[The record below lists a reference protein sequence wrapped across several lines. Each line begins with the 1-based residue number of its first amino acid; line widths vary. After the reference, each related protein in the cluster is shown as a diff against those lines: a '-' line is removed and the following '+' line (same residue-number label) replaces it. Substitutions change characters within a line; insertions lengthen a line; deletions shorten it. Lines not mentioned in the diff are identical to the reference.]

1 MINKDENKLV
11 NNKNVE
17 NKAML
22 KGVSPWK
29 IAFSRLKKNKL
40 ALTGL
45 VVLSIL
51 IFLAITADFIA
62 PHGRDHIDL
71 FNVNAAPSSEY
82 LLGTDELGRDVLSR
96 LIFGGQ
102 VSLSVGLI
110 ATSIALV
117 IGVMMGAIAGYT
129 GGLVDNVIMR
139 IVDIVMC
146 FPFFVIAIVIAS
158 ILGPSIWNV
167 MFVIGALSWTGLARI
182 VRAEILTL
190 KEKEFIEAAKSLGL
204 EGHEIITKHLLP
216 NILAPILVFATL
228 GIAGAILVEA
238 GLSFLGFGVRQP
250 QPSWGN
256 MISAAQSMT
265 VLRLRWWQW
274 IPPGLLIF
282 ITVLSINFLGDGLRD
297 ALDPRL
303 KQ

>member
-1 MINKDENKLV
+1 MNKDND
-11 NNKNVE
+11 
-17 NKAML
+17 KAL
-22 KGVSPWK
+22 TNEVKKDNSAIKGISPWLV
-29 IAFSRLKKNKL
+29 AFNRLKKNRL

-45 VVLSIL
+45 FVLTILVLISI
-51 IFLAITADFIA
+51 FAEFIA
-62 PHGRDHIDL
+62 PHGRDEINL
-71 FNVNAAPSSEY
+71 LNINEAPSEEF
-82 LLGTDELGRDVLSR
+82 LLGTDELGRDILTR
-96 LIFGGQ
+96 LIFGGR
-102 VSLSVGLI
+102 VSLSVGLV

-117 IGVMMGAIAGYT
+117 IGVTLVAIAGYA
-129 GGLVDNVIMR
+129 GGVVDNVIMR
-139 IVDIVMC
+139 ITDIIMC
-146 FPFFVIAIVIAS
+146 FPFFVIAIVIAA
-158 ILGPSIWNV
+158 ILGPSIWNL
-167 MFVIGALSWTGLARI
+167 MFMMGILGWTGLSRI

-190 KEKEFIEAAKSLGL
+190 KEKEFIEAAKSMGL
-204 EGHEIITKHLLP
+204 EGHEIIIKHLLP
-216 NILAPILVFATL
+216 NTLAPIIVFATL

-238 GLSFLGFGVRQP
+238 ALSFLGFGVRQP

-274 IPPGLLIF
+274 MPPGIVIF